1 MCIFFLNFLVLIVI
15 KLHAPI
21 IIVIEQQG
29 TRKPGSIPSACNY
42 KISHLHQLKR
52 DNSKLSYSISR
63 VTLPGPQREYY
74 PPPPPVFSPS
84 FPFSPKPTK
93 SKASPPPPK
102 HSKSLRRVC
111 SLAQNVRVIY
121 LNQSHKTLLDNNAIA
136 KMVCLPAHFLSFN
149 SACIYRYQIKKHY
162 PNFMSGLVYF
172 NNLFFYDR
180 FKKKKSVYIS
190 CHKTP

>member
-1 MCIFFLNFLVLIVI
+1 MIVYDSRVWLLSVVNGMHYFYWREKCPKNWNASNSRRVWSFINFKKNPPFNKKNLWFFSICVIFLNFLVLIVI

-74 PPPPPVFSPS
+74 PPPPVFSPS

-93 SKASPPPPK
+93 SKASPPTPHPP
-102 HSKSLRRVC
+102 
-111 SLAQNVRVIY
+111 
-121 LNQSHKTLLDNNAIA
+121 TL
-136 KMVCLPAHFLSFN
+136 
-149 SACIYRYQIKKHY
+149 
-162 PNFMSGLVYF
+162 
-172 NNLFFYDR
+172 
-180 FKKKKSVYIS
+180 
-190 CHKTP
+190 

>member
-1 MCIFFLNFLVLIVI
+1 M
-15 KLHAPI
+15 
-21 IIVIEQQG
+21 
-29 TRKPGSIPSACNY
+29 
-42 KISHLHQLKR
+42 ISHLHQLKR

-74 PPPPPVFSPS
+74 PPPPVFPPS

-93 SKASPPPPK
+93 SKASPPTPTPQ

-121 LNQSHKTLLDNNAIA
+121 LNQSHKTLPDNNAIA
-136 KMVCLPAHFLSFN
+136 KMACLPAHFLSFN
-149 SACIYRYQIKKHY
+149 SACIYSYQIKKHY

-172 NNLFFYDR
+172 NNLFFLTDS
-180 FKKKKSVYIS
+180 KKRKLFTYRAIK
-190 CHKTP
+190 PLDML